1 MNSYQAELYRID
13 SINIKLCKSLEPP
26 LLSVRESDF
35 SGHEQKFSQFSEG
48 LPLFSFRH
56 LKATNSGNKPVLCLQ
71 KADNFLNNYRK

>member
-13 SINIKLCKSLEPP
+13 SINIKLCKSLSS
-26 LLSVRESDF
+26 SVRESDF
-35 SGHEQKFSQFSEG
+35 SGHQQKFSQFSEG

-56 LKATNSGNKPVLCLQ
+56 LKATNSENKPVLCLQ